1 MRSNRGAVLRADA
14 NDLWHRSAKYVLV
27 PLLCLYLI
35 RATLVAHHHETPWD
49 DSTHNATSPS
59 RSPTEQLVVSV
70 ARDTGLQ
77 MTTKGPL
84 PVLPLVLHALC
95 AGLMVLTLVVQK
107 ELAAAMAVPSQRGT
121 VGRRGAL
128 VERLAFVLLPSAQRS
143 HRVLGYASVG
153 MMSAMAVA
161 GIAMGSWPDPAQYPR
176 FALYNVL
183 FGLPW
188 LLWSAALL
196 FSARR
201 RSYHWHR
208 FWGNMALRGCI
219 AVPLARI
226 CGALLQRC
234 AGWPEAQGY
243 YTGIG
248 TAAAVIGLWE
258 LMDIAAFV
266 QQPTLGGPEEA
277 SAKDRAL

>member
-1 MRSNRGAVLRADA
+1 
-14 NDLWHRSAKYVLV
+14 
-27 PLLCLYLI
+27 
-35 RATLVAHHHETPWD
+35 
-49 DSTHNATSPS
+49 
-59 RSPTEQLVVSV
+59 
-70 ARDTGLQ
+70 
-77 MTTKGPL
+77 
-84 PVLPLVLHALC
+84 
-95 AGLMVLTLVVQK
+95 MVLSLVVQK
-107 ELAAAMAVPSQRGT
+107 ELAAAMAAPSQRGA
-121 VGRRGAL
+121 VARLQGRRETL
-128 VERLAFVLLPSAQRS
+128 VASLASTLPSAQRS

-243 YTGIG
+243 YSGIG

-258 LMDIAAFV
+258 LVDIAAFV
-266 QQPTLGGPEEA
+266 RQPALGGPGEA